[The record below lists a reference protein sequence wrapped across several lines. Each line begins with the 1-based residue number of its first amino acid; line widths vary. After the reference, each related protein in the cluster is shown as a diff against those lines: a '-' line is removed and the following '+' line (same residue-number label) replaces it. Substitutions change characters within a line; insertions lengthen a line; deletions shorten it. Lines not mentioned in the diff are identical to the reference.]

1 MKILGLIH
9 TMFCSLN
16 SCQIFFVIVL
26 YFHSA
31 HGSFFSCKS
40 DLKRPQMPIPAHHTV
55 AGHDKKRAACTICG
69 TSFGRISDLKRHIE
83 TVHEGK
89 RKKRERSYAPVH
101 QANKTQ
107 CPICS
112 GYFGRKTDLKRHMET
127 VHEGKRTQCPQCSAS
142 FARKTDLKRHIETV
156 HEGKKAQCPIC
167 SASFSRQTDLKRHIE
182 SVHEG
187 KSRSK
192 NPTYPVPTPA
202 PSSSA
207 NGINYYNMNVG
218 TMNLNPN

>member
-1 MKILGLIH
+1 MKILGFIH

-16 SCQIFFVIVL
+16 SCQFFFVIVL

-31 HGSFFSCKS
+31 HGSSFSCKS
-40 DLKRPQMPIPAHHTV
+40 DLKRQMPAHHI
-55 AGHDKKRAACTICG
+55 AGHDRKRAACTICG

-127 VHEGKRTQCPQCSAS
+127 VHEGKRTHCPQCSAS

-167 SASFSRQTDLKRHIE
+167 SASFSRQTDLKRHVE

-192 NPTYPVPTPA
+192 TTYPVPPPA
-202 PSSSA
+202 PSVGP
-207 NGINYYNMNVG
+207 NGVNYYNF
-218 TMNLNPN
+218 TQNLI

>member
-1 MKILGLIH
+1 MKILGFNH

-16 SCQIFFVIVL
+16 SCHIFFVIVL

-31 HGSFFSCKS
+31 HGSSFSCKS
-40 DLKRPQMPIPAHHTV
+40 DLKRQMPPAHHI
-55 AGHDKKRAACTICG
+55 AGHDRKRAACTICG

-89 RKKRERSYAPVH
+89 RKKRNRSYEPVH

-127 VHEGKRTQCPQCSAS
+127 VHEGKRTHCPQCSAS

-167 SASFSRQTDLKRHIE
+167 SASFSRQTDLKRHVE

-192 NPTYPVPTPA
+192 TTYPVPTPA
-202 PSSSA
+202 PSVGP
-207 NGINYYNMNVG
+207 NGVNYYNF
-218 TMNLNPN
+218 TQNLI

>member
-1 MKILGLIH
+1 VKKILGYFH
-9 TMFCSLN
+9 TVFCSLN

-31 HGSFFSCKS
+31 HGSSFSCKS
-40 DLKRPQMPIPAHHTV
+40 DLKRQMPATAAHQV
-55 AGHDKKRAACTICG
+55 AGQDRKRAACTICG

-89 RKKRERSYAPVH
+89 RKKRNRSYEPVH

-127 VHEGKRTQCPQCSAS
+127 VHEGKRTHCPQCSAS

-167 SASFSRQTDLKRHIE
+167 SASFSRQTDLKRHVE

-192 NPTYPVPTPA
+192 TTYPVPTPA
-202 PSSSA
+202 PSVGP
-207 NGINYYNMNVG
+207 NGVNYYNFQI
-218 TMNLNPN
+218 

>member
-1 MKILGLIH
+1 MG
-9 TMFCSLN
+9 N
-16 SCQIFFVIVL
+16 
-26 YFHSA
+26 
-31 HGSFFSCKS
+31 
-40 DLKRPQMPIPAHHTV
+40 RPQMPVPAHHTV

-89 RKKRERSYAPVH
+89 RK
-101 QANKTQ
+101 
-107 CPICS
+107 
-112 GYFGRKTDLKRHMET
+112 TDLKRHMET
-127 VHEGKRTQCPQCSAS
+127 VHEGKRTHCPQCSAS

-167 SASFSRQTDLKRHIE
+167 SASFSRQTDLKRHVE

-192 NPTYPVPTPA
+192 TTYPVPPPA
-202 PSSSA
+202 PS
-207 NGINYYNMNVG
+207 VG
-218 TMNLNPN
+218 PN